1 LTAPNWTLVA
11 VEKFSEKFGVA
22 RHQRRLCG
30 HGESESMT
38 AARRIWLSIE
48 MLLLYVGAPIAVY
61 SLLHDYRVPLFQIFP
76 FVFAIF
82 AVVLTLDRGFSW
94 RESLSRGISLKTLAS
109 ILGVFAIAAPL
120 LALFAWHDSP
130 SRFLA
135 FPRYAQ
141 GVWLMVMVLYPLLSV
156 TTQEIM
162 FRLFFFSR
170 YRALFGNDTQAA
182 IVLNAALFTFAH
194 IAFQNLTTLVISFLG
209 GLLFA
214 WRYEQTRSFWAVV
227 LEHSLYGNLLF
238 TLGLGRYFYTGVSNF

>member
-1 LTAPNWTLVA
+1 
-11 VEKFSEKFGVA
+11 
-22 RHQRRLCG
+22 
-30 HGESESMT
+30 MT
-38 AARRIWLSIE
+38 ATPRIWLTIE

-61 SLLHDYRVPLFQIFP
+61 SLLHDYRIPLFKIFP
-76 FVFAIF
+76 WVFAIF
-82 AVVLTLDRGFSW
+82 MVVLTLDRGFSW
-94 RESLSRGISLKTLAS
+94 REALSRGISLCTLGS
-109 ILGVFAIAAPL
+109 ILGVFAVAGPL

-135 FPRYAQ
+135 FPRYAPN
-141 GVWLMVMVLYPLLSV
+141 VWLLVMALYPLLSV

-170 YRALFGNDTQAA
+170 YRALFGTDAQAA

-194 IAFQNLTTLVISFLG
+194 IPFLNLTTLAISFLG

-214 WRYEQTRSFWAVV
+214 WRYETTRSFWAVS
-227 LEHSLYGNLLF
+227 LEHALWGNLIF